1 MLKNIN
7 VSTKITLLIL
17 AIAIVSVTAVSFFS
31 YDYHVKSARE
41 KHLTNLNALA
51 DNYANYLNTY
61 FNKGAIAVQLIQQSE
76 ILKKPGQGAAAPAA
90 DDFLAAA
97 MPADDNGDAS
107 MESVTDA
114 GNPINDYL
122 IKQKS
127 ILGIDEIILTSAT
140 GSVIGSSDP

>member
-17 AIAIVSVTAVSFFS
+17 AIAIVSVSAVSFFS

-41 KHLTNLNALA
+41 KHLSNLNALA

-61 FNKGAIAVQLIQQSE
+61 FNQGAIAVKLLQESE
-76 ILKKPGQGAAAPAA
+76 VLKKPGEASAAPAP

-97 MPADDNGDAS
+97 MPADDS
-107 MESVTDA
+107 
-114 GNPINDYL
+114 
-122 IKQKS
+122 
-127 ILGIDEIILTSAT
+127 
-140 GSVIGSSDP
+140 